1 MNLSTFSS
9 KHALVLL
16 LIAGVI
22 VLVYGNSLSNSF
34 HFDDEHSLVG
44 NPHIRS
50 LGNIPDF
57 FFSPAMFSR
66 NVGSGMYRPFVLTSY
81 AVNYWLGGY
90 QVRGYHLIN
99 IGIHLLVAWLVY
111 GVFRELEF
119 GRNPALLGA
128 LCFGVHPL
136 TAEPVNYISS
146 RSESLAVLFYLGSL
160 FFYLRSHG
168 KVSSGSL
175 LCFVAG
181 LLSKSVVLTLPLLLV
196 AYEGIWRC
204 KSWRDWGRW
213 HWPYWMLAL
222 IYLLGTRQL
231 VGEALLGKPVRS
243 WTAQLSTQ
251 AKGVIYYAKMLAFP
265 WPLNVE
271 HQFFESSGWL
281 EGPVWIGG
289 ALLVSLGWIIGR
301 SLKRKA
307 RSGLF
312 WIVWMIIALLPT
324 LIVPLNVLV
333 NERRLYLP
341 LIGFTGLL
349 LWLFQV
355 RKEWQGRGLAL
366 FGIGL
371 VCLGGMTIQ
380 RNPAWGSE
388 LTLWEDARRKSPLMA
403 RPYLRLGGVHR
414 REGRLEEAE
423 RAYRRVLELEPDS
436 APAFNNLG
444 NLYQETGAFEKAEK
458 AYRRALEI
466 LPSYPE
472 ALVNLATFYSRQ
484 GRVSAALELYR
495 EALPLSPNREEIYN
509 NMGTAYLRNGDYV
522 EAEGV
527 LRRAFELNPTAPG
540 ILFNLGGAL
549 EGQGRDDEAVVAY
562 ERSVGIDET
571 YARSY
576 YNLGLVYE
584 RQGRLQEAGQAYRS
598 FIHYWDGEGGV
609 VDQVRRRLQ
618 SLDSRGE

>member
-1 MNLSTFSS
+1 MNLATFAS
-9 KHALVLL
+9 KHALALL
-16 LIAGVI
+16 LIAGVTI
-22 VLVYGNSLSNSF
+22 LVYGNSLSNSF

-44 NPHIRS
+44 NPYIRNLS
-50 LGNIPDF
+50 NIPDF
-57 FFSPAMFSR
+57 FSSPTMFSR
-66 NVGSGMYRPFVLTSY
+66 NVGSGMYRPLVLASY

-128 LCFGVHPL
+128 MFFGVHPL

-146 RSESLAVLFYLGSL
+146 RSESMAGLFYLGSL
-160 FFYLRSHG
+160 LFYLRSHG

-181 LLSKSVVLTLPLLLV
+181 LLSKSIVLTLPLLLA

-204 KSWRDWGRW
+204 RPWRDWGRW

-271 HQFFESSGWL
+271 HQFFESNGWL
-281 EGPVWIGG
+281 EGPVWIAG

-301 SLKRKA
+301 GLKRKA

-341 LIGFTGLL
+341 LIGFTGFL
-349 LWLFQV
+349 LWLLQV
-355 RKEWQGRGLAL
+355 RKEWPGRGLAL

-380 RNPAWGSE
+380 RNPAWRSE
-388 LTLWEDARRKSPLMA
+388 MTLWEDARQKSPLMA

-414 REGRLEEAE
+414 RAGRLEEAE

-444 NLYQETGAFEKAEK
+444 NLYQEKGELAKAEQ

-472 ALVNLATFYSRQ
+472 ALVNLATFFSRQ
-484 GRVSAALELYR
+484 DRVPAALELYR
-495 EALPLSPNREEIYN
+495 QAIVLSPNREEIFN
-509 NMGTAYLRNGDYV
+509 NMGTALLGAGRFA
-522 EAEGV
+522 EAEEV
-527 LRRAFELNPTAPG
+527 LRRALDLNSAAPG
-540 ILFNLGGAL
+540 IWFNLGGAL
-549 EGQGRDDEAVVAY
+549 EGQGRDDEAIQAY
-562 ERSVGIDET
+562 EKAIGIDT
-571 YARSY
+571 AYAKAY
-576 YNLGLVYE
+576 YNLAQIFE
-584 RQGRLQEAGQAYRS
+584 RRGSLRDGERAYRNFIRYWDGDVRFAEQARQRLQELEK
-598 FIHYWDGEGGV
+598 DGP
-609 VDQVRRRLQ
+609 
-618 SLDSRGE
+618 